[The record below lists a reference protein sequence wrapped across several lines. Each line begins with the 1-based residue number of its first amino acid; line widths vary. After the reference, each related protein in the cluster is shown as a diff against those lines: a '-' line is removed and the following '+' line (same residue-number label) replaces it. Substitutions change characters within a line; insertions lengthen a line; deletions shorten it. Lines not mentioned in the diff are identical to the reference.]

1 MSALLERQQSWMF
14 NSDPDAG
21 AQNVSANGATF
32 QMSLNTPIRVPKEA
46 VDCTMG
52 VLQSSVW
59 NTSPNIAAEFNNNVF
74 KFTTSEAP
82 ADTYT
87 WTIPDGLY
95 SLAGLNSYLAS
106 QFTNLGLPSN
116 LITLSGDSATQKSIV
131 TFLTSGDRVDF
142 TVANSVREVIGFN
155 SVVITAPSS
164 NYSFYSNN
172 EAEFN
177 RINALV
183 IASNLVAGGI
193 PVNNSS
199 RGIIATI
206 PISAAPGSQINY
218 SPTNVIV

>member
-1 MSALLERQQSWMF
+1 
-14 NSDPDAG
+14 
-21 AQNVSANGATF
+21 
-32 QMSLNTPIRVPKEA
+32 
-46 VDCTMG
+46 MG

-95 SLAGLNSYLAS
+95 SLAGLNSYFAS

-131 TFLTSGDRVDF
+131 TFLTSGDSVDF
-142 TVANSVREVIGFN
+142 TVANSVREVLGFN

-177 RINALV
+177 RIN
-183 IASNLVAGGI
+183 SYGI
-193 PVNNSS
+193 VCVKSG
-199 RGIIATI
+199 REAFL
-206 PISAAPGSQINY
+206 
-218 SPTNVIV
+218 